1 VFDYHSLKSHLS
13 DKLFLNQDSYKSTCT
28 IVKVVTSLLVALSDG
43 FGGYKPISNLQLFVF
58 DPSMCLT
65 PK

>member
-1 VFDYHSLKSHLS
+1 LS